1 MKRLLEIIGFL
12 ALVQGTGGLAYELTG
27 KLRWGITQRWSVL
40 DGYEIYA
47 SIALIVLALA
57 LFAAAE
63 SRQPD

>member
-1 MKRLLEIIGFL
+1 MKRLLEIIGFF

-63 SRQPD
+63 SRTPD

>member
-63 SRQPD
+63 SRTPD

>member
-63 SRQPD
+63 SRKPD